1 MIKQP
6 KRSLG
11 HCTQQNRVIGFFL
24 HIVGISVADV
34 LIDFMLYFVV
44 AVLAK
49 AAILYFRQSKQFGL
63 SHRSVL
69 LSCKNDSGRL
79 SFRSRMANKVTSWKF
94 LEVFNFRKKIWLHNY
109 RRQITIQ
116 NGKLWWTVFND

>member
-1 MIKQP
+1 VIKQP

-24 HIVGISVADV
+24 HIVGISVAGV

-49 AAILYFRQSKQFGL
+49 AAILYFRQPKQFGL
-63 SHRSVL
+63 FHRSVRTTQADCHFVHDWIIK
-69 LSCKNDSGRL
+69 SQAGN
-79 SFRSRMANKVTSWKF
+79 SWKYSI
-94 LEVFNFRKKIWLHNY
+94 LEKKSGY
-109 RRQITIQ
+109 TTTEDR
-116 NGKLWWTVFND
+116 

>member
-1 MIKQP
+1 VIKQP

-24 HIVGISVADV
+24 HIVGISVAGV

-49 AAILYFRQSKQFGL
+49 AAILYFRQPKQFGL
-63 SHRSVL
+63 FHRSVRTTQADCHL
-69 LSCKNDSGRL
+69 VHDWLI
-79 SFRSRMANKVTSWKF
+79 VTSWKF

-109 RRQITIQ
+109 RRQITTQ
-116 NGKLWWTVFND
+116 NGKIWWTVFND

>member
-1 MIKQP
+1 VIKQP

-24 HIVGISVADV
+24 HIVGISVAGV

-49 AAILYFRQSKQFGL
+49 AAILYFRQPKQFGL
-63 SHRSVL
+63 SHRSVRTTQADCHL
-69 LSCKNDSGRL
+69 VHNWLIKSQAGN
-79 SFRSRMANKVTSWKF
+79 SWKYSI
-94 LEVFNFRKKIWLHNY
+94 LEKKSGY
-109 RRQITIQ
+109 TTTEDR
-116 NGKLWWTVFND
+116 